1 MSVFQLIQLGR
12 KYLQL
17 WPHKAELSSYFSEYQ
32 IIVFSRFV
40 FRYFPALAIF
50 TLLLP
55 IIFSVQGAYPQN
67 FFYALFIASIP
78 VQALVILGVKADKF
92 LPPSLASWYRTG
104 LEKMKKQE
112 SQNKLSALTVTK
124 PRYIDLAQLLQLT
137 YPSRN

>member
-1 MSVFQLIQLGR
+1 MVMSVFQLIQLGR

-92 LPPSLASWYRTG
+92 LPPSLASWYKEGVARVNEQG
-104 LEKMKKQE
+104 GKI
-112 SQNKLSALTVTK
+112 KLSLNK
-124 PRYIDLAQLLQLT
+124 PRYLDLAQLLNLSYQ
-137 YPSRN
+137 RV

>member
-92 LPPSLASWYRTG
+92 LPPSLASWYKEGVARVNEQG
-104 LEKMKKQE
+104 GKI
-112 SQNKLSALTVTK
+112 KLSLNK
-124 PRYIDLAQLLQLT
+124 PRYLDLAQLLNLSYQ
-137 YPSRN
+137 RV